1 MIQAYLLIELH
12 IQSCVDVEI
21 SLITN
26 WVLCRWDVQGT
37 ICKFNSFKY
46 RLYSINCKVMD
57 LQVMFGFQY
66 IYSLVYLGI
75 ALNI

>member
-1 MIQAYLLIELH
+1 MVIQAYLLIELH

-46 RLYSINCKVMD
+46 RLCRGVYSINCKVMD
-57 LQVMFGFQY
+57 L
-66 IYSLVYLGI
+66 
-75 ALNI
+75 